1 MTRIAVGAFLHETNT
16 FAPTKAT
23 YDDFVHGGGWPSMAH
38 GADVLK
44 VMRKI
49 NVGLAGFVEAAEANG
64 WELVPT
70 ISAAAVPSAHVT
82 NDAFERVMKE
92 MVDGIA
98 AAGPIDAVYL
108 DLHGA
113 MVTEHYDDGEGETL
127 ARVRKVIGKDLP
139 LVVSLDLH
147 ANVSPEM
154 MAHADALIAYR
165 TYPHV
170 DMADT
175 GRACAR
181 HLALM
186 LKTKARFAKAFRQLP
201 FLIPISWQCTNDQPT
216 KGIYE
221 KLAALES
228 DAVPTLSFAPGFPA
242 ADFRDC
248 GPSVF
253 AYGRTQADADA
264 AADKLVAL
272 VESHEDD
279 FDGRIYSP
287 DDGVRLAM
295 ELAKSASKPI
305 VIADTQDNPGAGGDS
320 DTTGML
326 RALVR
331 NKASGAIGVI
341 YDPES
346 ASAAHAAGVGA
357 TVTLDLGGKSG
368 IPGDAP
374 YKETFVVEKLSDG
387 KFVASGPYYGGRD
400 MDMGLSACL
409 RIGDVRVVVGSYK
422 AQLADQSM
430 YRYVGIEPTEQKILV
445 NKSSVH
451 FRADFEPIAEKLLI
465 CAAPGAMP
473 ADTATLPWTRLRP
486 GIRIKPN
493 GPAFTAPPNLAQH
506 LQSRD
511 NRHAHHRTHRRLC
524 RRTHRHQARSACPSR
539 DRLRGSA
546 HLRHRRGEA
555 EGMGHR
561 GASRPRRH
569 RRDRRAQGQGQRR
582 QAHRPAR
589 RHGRAADGG
598 EHQPEMALDHSRPL
612 PRLRP

>member
-70 ISAAAVPSAHVT
+70 ISAAASPSAHVT
-82 NDAFERVMKE
+82 RDAFERVMKE

-127 ARVRKVIGKDLP
+127 ARVRKAIGKDLP
-139 LVVSLDLH
+139 LIASLDLH

-154 MAHADALIAYR
+154 MEHADALIAYR
-165 TYPHV
+165 TYPHI

-216 KGIYE
+216 RGIYE

-295 ELAKSASKPI
+295 ELAKSATRPI

-331 NKASGAIGVI
+331 NKASGATGVI

-346 ASAAHAAGVGA
+346 AIAAHAAGVGA
-357 TVTLDLGGKSG
+357 TVTLHLGGKSG

-387 KFVASGPYYGGRD
+387 RFVATGPYYGGRD

-409 RIGDVRVVVGSYK
+409 RIGDVRVVVSSYK

-473 ADTATLPWTRLRP
+473 ADTAALPWTRLRP

-493 GPAFTAPPNLAQH
+493 GPAFTPPAT
-506 LQSRD
+506 SRS
-511 NRHAHHRTHRRLC
+511 T
-524 RRTHRHQARSACPSR
+524 TSVT
-539 DRLRGSA
+539 G
-546 HLRHRRGEA
+546 
-555 EGMGHR
+555 
-561 GASRPRRH
+561 
-569 RRDRRAQGQGQRR
+569 
-582 QAHRPAR
+582 
-589 RHGRAADGG
+589 
-598 EHQPEMALDHSRPL
+598 
-612 PRLRP
+612 

>member
-1 MTRIAVGAFLHETNT
+1 MTRIAVGGFLHETNT

-23 YDDFVHGGGWPSMAH
+23 YDDFVHGGGWPSMTH

-44 VMRKI
+44 VMRRI

-70 ISAAAVPSAHVT
+70 IFAAASPSAHVSK
-82 NDAFERVMKE
+82 DAFERIVTE
-92 MVDGIA
+92 MVDGIV

-127 ARVRKVIGKDLP
+127 ARVRKAIGPDVL

-147 ANVSPEM
+147 ANVSPKMVE
-154 MAHADALIAYR
+154 HADALIAYR

-186 LKTKARFAKAFRQLP
+186 LKSGQRFAKAFRQLS

-216 KGIYE
+216 KGIYQ
-221 KLAALES
+221 KLAALEG

-264 AADKLVAL
+264 AADKVVAL

-287 DDGVRLAM
+287 DEGVQLAM
-295 ELAKSASKPI
+295 QLAKSASKPI
-305 VIADTQDNPGAGGDS
+305 IIADTQDNPGAGGDS

-331 NKASGAIGVI
+331 NRASAATGVI
-341 YDPES
+341 YDPQS
-346 ASAAHAAGVGA
+346 AKTAHAAGVGA
-357 TVTLDLGGKSG
+357 SVTLELGGKSG

-374 YKETFVVEKLSDG
+374 YRETFVVEKLSDG
-387 KFVASGPYYGGRD
+387 KFVAPGPYFGGRD
-400 MDMGLSACL
+400 MDMGPSACL
-409 RIGDVRVVVGSYK
+409 RVGDVRVVVGSYK

-430 YRYVGIEPTEQKILV
+430 YRYVGIEPTAQKILV

-473 ADTATLPWTRLRP
+473 ADTATLPWKHLRP

-493 GPAFTAPPNLAQH
+493 GPTFTPT
-506 LQSRD
+506 S
-511 NRHAHHRTHRRLC
+511 
-524 RRTHRHQARSACPSR
+524 PSR
-539 DRLRGSA
+539 TNG
-546 HLRHRRGEA
+546 
-555 EGMGHR
+555 
-561 GASRPRRH
+561 
-569 RRDRRAQGQGQRR
+569 
-582 QAHRPAR
+582 
-589 RHGRAADGG
+589 
-598 EHQPEMALDHSRPL
+598 
-612 PRLRP
+612 